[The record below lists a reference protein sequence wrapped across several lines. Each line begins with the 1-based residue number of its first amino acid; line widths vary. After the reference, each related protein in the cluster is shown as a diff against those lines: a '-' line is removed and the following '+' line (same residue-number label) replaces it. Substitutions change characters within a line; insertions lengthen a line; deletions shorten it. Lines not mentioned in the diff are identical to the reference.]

1 MTVKKLIE
9 LFEHYCD
16 TNKTME
22 FEEMEHPIKKAFR
35 RRDLCAFVK
44 LNQIISGDTDII
56 SCAEHDQIW
65 LEVELEELAKKI
77 TEEDIYFLTACG
89 VFINEESLSM
99 FV

>member
-1 MTVKKLIE
+1 MTVEKLIE
-9 LFEHYCD
+9 LFDNYEN

-22 FEEMEHPIKKAFR
+22 FEEMEHPTKKTFR

-44 LNQIISGDTDII
+44 LNQIISGDSNII
-56 SCAEHDQIW
+56 SYAEHDQIW

-89 VFINEESLSM
+89 VFISEESLSM